1 MNKKSSDGSGL
12 GLDTIG
18 NLSSLLNDNHK
29 VDEKTNGPLLLSL
42 DKIVED
48 PNQPRSSNNP
58 GFSKESLSELAETV
72 KLRGIKTPISVR
84 EIPNDERFMINHGA
98 RRYRAAKIAGLS
110 IIPAFIDNDYIE
122 ADQVIENLQ
131 RNDLTP
137 REIADYIGRELAKGK
152 KKGEIAKDIG
162 KSAAFIKQHATLLDL
177 PEPIAVI
184 FNNERVR
191 DVTLINDLVTLYKK
205 HSSEVELWLS
215 DPEQEISRGSF
226 KLFRE
231 FLIDKSNTQSP
242 GQGNNDGAGSDGSG
256 PADQG
261 NKDGAGSD
269 GSGPADQGNTD
280 GAGSDGSGPTGQG
293 NKDGAGSDGSGPT
306 DQGNKDGAGSDD
318 SGPTG
323 QTDDKK
329 SGSIVNDAPLDSGA
343 NKFKKAIVQV
353 RHDDRLARLILT
365 KRPQGAG
372 FAWLKYDDD
381 GQEIETDLNDVQLV
395 AVIEG

>member
-1 MNKKSSDGSGL
+1 MKKNSSDGSGL

-18 NLSSLLNDNHK
+18 NLSSLLNDSHQI
-29 VDEKTNGPLLLSL
+29 DEKTNSPLLLNL
-42 DKIVED
+42 NKIVED

-58 GFSKESLSELAETV
+58 GFSKESLSELAETI

-84 EIPNDERFMINHGA
+84 EIPNDEHFMINHGA

-205 HSSEVELWLS
+205 NSSEVELWLS
-215 DPEQEISRGSF
+215 DPDQEISRGSF
-226 KLFRE
+226 KLLRE
-231 FLIDKSNTQSP
+231 FLINKSNTQSP
-242 GQGNNDGAGSDGSG
+242 GQGNTDGAGSDDS
-256 PADQG
+256 
-261 NKDGAGSD
+261 SD
-269 GSGPADQGNTD
+269 TGQGNTD
-280 GAGSDGSGPTGQG
+280 GAGSDDSSDTGQG
-293 NKDGAGSDGSGPT
+293 NT
-306 DQGNKDGAGSDD
+306 DGAGSDD
-318 SGPTG
+318 SSDTG
-323 QTDDKK
+323 QADDKK

>member
-1 MNKKSSDGSGL
+1 MKKNSSDGSGL

-18 NLSSLLNDNHK
+18 NLSSLLNDSHQI
-29 VDEKTNGPLLLSL
+29 DEKTNSPLLLNL
-42 DKIVED
+42 NKIVED

-58 GFSKESLSELAETV
+58 GFSKESLSELAETI

-84 EIPNDERFMINHGA
+84 EIPNDEHFMINHGA

-205 HSSEVELWLS
+205 NSSEVELWLS
-215 DPEQEISRGSF
+215 DPDQEISRGSF
-226 KLFRE
+226 KLLRE
-231 FLIDKSNTQSP
+231 FLINKSNTQSP
-242 GQGNNDGAGSDGSG
+242 GQGN
-256 PADQG
+256 
-261 NKDGAGSD
+261 
-269 GSGPADQGNTD
+269 T
-280 GAGSDGSGPTGQG
+280 
-293 NKDGAGSDGSGPT
+293 
-306 DQGNKDGAGSDD
+306 DGAGSDD
-318 SGPTG
+318 SSDTG
-323 QTDDKK
+323 QADDKK

>member
-18 NLSSLLNDNHK
+18 NLSSLLNDTHQIN
-29 VDEKTNGPLLLSL
+29 EKTNGPLLLSL

-84 EIPNDERFMINHGA
+84 EIPNDEHFMINHGA

-231 FLIDKSNTQSP
+231 FLINKSNTQSP
-242 GQGNNDGAGSDGSG
+242 GQGNNDGAG
-256 PADQG
+256 
-261 NKDGAGSD
+261 N
-269 GSGPADQGNTD
+269 
-280 GAGSDGSGPTGQG
+280 
-293 NKDGAGSDGSGPT
+293 
-306 DQGNKDGAGSDD
+306 DD

-323 QTDDKK
+323 QADGKK
-329 SGSIVNDAPLDSGA
+329 SGSIVNDAHLDSGT

-381 GQEIETDLNDVQLV
+381 GEEIETDLNDVQLV

>member
-1 MNKKSSDGSGL
+1 MNKNQSNGSGL
-12 GLDTIG
+12 GLDIIG
-18 NLSSLLNDNHK
+18 NLSSLLNDTQQN
-29 VDEKTNGPLLLSL
+29 DEKTNGPLLLSL

-48 PNQPRSSNNP
+48 PNQPRSANNP
-58 GFSKESLSELAETV
+58 GFSKESLSELAETI

-84 EIPNDERFMINHGA
+84 EIPNDENFMINHGA

-215 DPEQEISRGSF
+215 DPEQEISRSSF

-231 FLIDKSNTQSP
+231 FLINKSNTQST
-242 GQGNNDGAGSDGSG
+242 
-256 PADQG
+256 
-261 NKDGAGSD
+261 
-269 GSGPADQGNTD
+269 DQGNTD
-280 GAGSDGSGPTGQG
+280 GAGSDDSDPTGQD
-293 NKDGAGSDGSGPT
+293 NTDGAGSDNSDPT
-306 DQGNKDGAGSDD
+306 GQDNTDGAGSDNSD
-318 SGPTG
+318 LTG
-323 QTDDKK
+323 QDNTDGAGSDNSDLTGQADVKK
-329 SGSIVNDAPLDSGA
+329 SGSSVNDAHLDSGA

-365 KRPQGAG
+365 KKPQGAG

>member
-18 NLSSLLNDNHK
+18 NLSSLLNDTHQI
-29 VDEKTNGPLLLSL
+29 DEKTNGPLLLSL

-72 KLRGIKTPISVR
+72 RLRGIKTPISVR
-84 EIPNDERFMINHGA
+84 EIPNDEHFMINHGA

-226 KLFRE
+226 KLF
-231 FLIDKSNTQSP
+231 
-242 GQGNNDGAGSDGSG
+242 
-256 PADQG
+256 
-261 NKDGAGSD
+261 
-269 GSGPADQGNTD
+269 
-280 GAGSDGSGPTGQG
+280 
-293 NKDGAGSDGSGPT
+293 
-306 DQGNKDGAGSDD
+306 
-318 SGPTG
+318 
-323 QTDDKK
+323 
-329 SGSIVNDAPLDSGA
+329 
-343 NKFKKAIVQV
+343 
-353 RHDDRLARLILT
+353 H
-365 KRPQGAG
+365 
-372 FAWLKYDDD
+372 
-381 GQEIETDLNDVQLV
+381 
-395 AVIEG
+395 